1 MIERIIV
8 KLDIWELG
16 ICIYG
21 IDVAVITFIVIVLFM
36 GPFIILL
43 TGHLARV
50 HHYHYNL
57 TNIILIIVF
66 LLWSLLSLLR
76 STNISSDIYLVSII
90 NDLYSITAFPVLN
103 DLQYITLTVYVS

>member
-1 MIERIIV
+1 M
-8 KLDIWELG
+8 KWDIWEFG
-16 ICIYG
+16 ICICG

-43 TGHLARV
+43 AGHLARV

-66 LLWSLLSLLR
+66 FIVIFIVIITIHKHIISYLSC
-76 STNISSDIYLVSII
+76 IYKQRPL
-90 NDLYSITAFPVLN
+90 
-103 DLQYITLTVYVS
+103 